1 MASSASTEKVV
12 VHRKRGRWR
21 HLYAQLLGVATL
33 LLLLQFLLAQ
43 HPIVEPQVTQLT
55 DLQKRRLD
63 IYLDL
68 IKLLIAGGGVTLGAI
83 TGFVL
88 NRDKSIVFTPAQLR
102 KIVASWVLGGISL
115 YCGYW
120 SIDRIDWMLSNNF
133 FDLYQVQVW
142 LPGRAQF
149 LTLLAAIAV
158 FADFIYTSL
167 NGKGRT
173 NDYH

>member
-1 MASSASTEKVV
+1 MARSAGTGKPRVQG
-12 VHRKRGRWR
+12 KRGLWS
-21 HLYAQLLGVATL
+21 HLYVQLIGAAAI

-43 HPIVEPQVTQLT
+43 HPLVEPLVKQLD
-55 DLQKRRLD
+55 DLQKKRLD

-68 IKLLIAGGGVTLGAI
+68 IKLLITGSGVTLGAI

-88 NRDKSIVFTPAQLR
+88 NRDKTIVFAPVQLR
-102 KIVASWVLGGISL
+102 QIVASWVLGGISL

-120 SIDRIDWMLSNNF
+120 SIERVDWMLTNNF
-133 FDLYQVQVW
+133 FDLYQLQVW
-142 LPGRAQF
+142 LPSRAQF

-167 NGKGRT
+167 NAKEKS
-173 NDYH
+173 YVAK